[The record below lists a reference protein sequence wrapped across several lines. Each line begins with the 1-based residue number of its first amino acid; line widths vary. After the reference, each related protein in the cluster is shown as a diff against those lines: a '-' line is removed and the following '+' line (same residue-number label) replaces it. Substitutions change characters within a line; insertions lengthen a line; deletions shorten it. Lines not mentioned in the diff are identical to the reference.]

1 MFHFT
6 YMRRGSSYGRM
17 KKIVISWIICV
28 LALVWLLVWVSRD
41 TSPQIG
47 KPADKALITAD
58 FTLQDGK
65 GKTVRATDFRG
76 RYLLVYFGFTHCPD
90 ICPTTLLLMQNA
102 LSKTGAVAKKI
113 QPVFITVD
121 PERDT
126 PEAVADYAGHF
137 GASMIGLSGTAKQ
150 IRHAADS
157 FKVYYSKVEDKGS
170 ALGYVVDHSGFI
182 YLMAPDGSYVTHFAA
197 TVSEQELQKELISH
211 VR

>member
-1 MFHFT
+1 
-6 YMRRGSSYGRM
+6 M
-17 KKIVISWIICV
+17 KKVVTSWVICV
-28 LALVWLLVWVSRD
+28 LVLVGLFVWLGGNMPSKDNELGAD
-41 TSPQIG
+41 TSLIQADFSLLDPHG
-47 KPADKALITAD
+47 KTITAKD
-58 FTLQDGK
+58 L
-65 GKTVRATDFRG
+65 RG

-102 LSKTGAVAKKI
+102 IAQLGERAKKV

-126 PEAVADYAGHF
+126 PKAVGEYVSRF
-137 GASMIGLSGTAKQ
+137 GKNMLGLTGNAEQ
-150 IRHAADS
+150 IKHAADS

-182 YLMAPDGSYVTHFAA
+182 YLMAPDGRYITHFTHA
-197 TVSEQELQKELISH
+197 TPEQELKKELMTY